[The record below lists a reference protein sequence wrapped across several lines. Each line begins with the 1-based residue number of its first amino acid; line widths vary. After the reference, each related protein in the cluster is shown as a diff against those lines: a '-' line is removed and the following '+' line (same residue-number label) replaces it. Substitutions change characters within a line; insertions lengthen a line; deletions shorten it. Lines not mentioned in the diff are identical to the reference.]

1 MPQIYKTDKTFDS
14 QALLEVYK
22 SLNDTSHQIMITSRG
37 SNDLKEGVG
46 DLRSYLTQEDVTK
59 YKAGDTETVNRIV
72 NLEWEWNH
80 LHFIYKDTAM
90 EKLYECLQKDWI
102 VGRGRFMNMDA
113 NNRALTFHNDNSIR
127 LHVPVI
133 TNEDSWFMTEDR
145 SMHQMEEL
153 GSLYVLD
160 ATKKHSALMLSRN
173 KNRVHIVFSAKE
185 RTSGVEV

>member
-1 MPQIYKTDKTFDS
+1 MTQLYKTDKKFNAE
-14 QALLEVYK
+14 ALLEVYK
-22 SLNDTSHQIMITSRG
+22 SLNDSSHQIMITSRG
-37 SNDLKEGVG
+37 SADLKEGIG
-46 DLRSYLTQEDVTK
+46 DLRTYLSDEEISK
-59 YKAGDTETVNRIV
+59 FREGDIETVNRLR
-72 NLEWEWNH
+72 NFEWEWDH
-80 LHFIYKDTAM
+80 LHQIYKST
-90 EKLYECLQKDWI
+90 ELENLYEYLQQYWI

-113 NNRALTFHNDNSIR
+113 SNRALTFHNDNSIR
-127 LHVPVI
+127 LHVPII